1 MTTKK
6 EKPPAQ
12 VAGVQGFNAFTTP
25 IDETKQPSI
34 DWQKLT
40 GLPPF
45 EMFVLEQSGQ
55 IGSMAAKWVA
65 TQRGRLGDE
74 KLYQLYSDWHKAKG
88 YWKNEDYYGNLKGG
102 DQ

>member
-1 MTTKK
+1 MTTQK

-25 IDETKQPSI
+25 VDEVKQPSI

-40 GLPPF
+40 SLPPF

-55 IGSMAAKWVA
+55 TGSTAAQWVSA
-65 TQRGRLGDE
+65 QRERLSDE
-74 KLYQLYSDWHKAKG
+74 KLYQLYSDWHKTKG
-88 YWKNEDYYGNLKGG
+88 YWEQETPYGELIKG
-102 DQ
+102 

>member
-1 MTTKK
+1 MTDQKK
-6 EKPPAQ
+6 KPPAQ

-25 IDETKQPSI
+25 VDEIKHPII

-55 IGSMAAKWVA
+55 TGSMAAQWVA
-65 TQRGRLGDE
+65 AQRERLSDE
-74 KLYQLYSDWHKAKG
+74 RLYQLYSDWHKAKG
-88 YWKNEDYYGNLKGG
+88 YWVGETPMGEMTA
-102 DQ
+102 

>member
-1 MTTKK
+1 MTTQK

-25 IDETKQPSI
+25 VDEIKQPVI

-45 EMFVLEQSGQ
+45 EMFVLEQSGLNV
-55 IGSMAAKWVA
+55 GSAANDWVK
-65 TQRGRLGDE
+65 QRRSVLGDSV
-74 KLYQLYSDWHKAKG
+74 LYEQYSVWHKNKG
-88 YWKNEDYYGNLKGG
+88 LWANETPLGKVKD
-102 DQ
+102 